1 MKLKEIKLGD
11 VLDVKRGTSL
21 SGKYY
26 DTTGTKIRL
35 TLGNFNYPLGG
46 FKNNTSKLDIYFNG
60 PVKDEFILKK
70 GDVIT
75 PLTEQVRGLL
85 GETARIPDSDVYIQ
99 SGDIGLL
106 IPNENKLDKSYM
118 YHLISSDMIKNQLS
132 KGAQQTKI
140 RHTSPDKI
148 KDCVAWIPDL
158 NTQKQIG
165 KFLDNV
171 DSKIA
176 NNNAISKELE
186 SMVKT
191 IYDYWFLQFEFPDKD
206 GRPYKSNGGKMV
218 WNDQLKQEIPE
229 GWEVDNLYR
238 IADFVNGIASQKYR
252 PLDNEHKLPVIKIT
266 EMHDGFTSNTEFVR
280 ESISEDHI
288 INNGDILFSW
298 SASLEVIIWNGGK
311 GGLNQH
317 IFKVKP
323 REKFSL
329 HYVYQTLASYVIN
342 FKMLA
347 EARKTTMGHITKD
360 HLKQSRITIPPQDLI
375 NKFENIVK
383 NLYEEITL
391 KDEESQRLQSLRD
404 FLLPMLMNGQV
415 AIED

>member
-1 MKLKEIKLGD
+1 MKVKIKDIAKINDNSLKVQEYPSKIKYLDTKNIKQGKIINLQ
-11 VLDVKRGTSL
+11 VLDLKNDKIPSRAKRL
-21 SGKYY
+21 V
-26 DTTGTKIRL
+26 R
-35 TLGNFNYPLGG
+35 
-46 FKNNTSKLDIYFNG
+46 NNTIIYSTVRPNQLHYG
-60 PVKDEFILKK
+60 ILK
-70 GDVIT
+70 
-75 PLTEQVRGLL
+75 
-85 GETARIPDSDVYIQ
+85 
-99 SGDIGLL
+99 
-106 IPNENKLDKSYM
+106 
-118 YHLISSDMIKNQLS
+118 
-132 KGAQQTKI
+132 
-140 RHTSPDKI
+140 SPDKSLVVSTGFVTI
-148 KDCVAWIPDL
+148 DVYDNRVLPQYLYYKLIAPEVTDYLSTIASTAVSAYPSLNPSDIANLEIDIPDDL
-158 NTQKQIG
+158 NTQKNIVN
-165 KFLDNV
+165 FLDNI

-186 SMVKT
+186 SMAKT

-206 GRPYKSNGGKMV
+206 GKPYKSNGGKMV
-218 WNDQLKQEIPE
+218 WNEQLKQEIPE

-342 FKMLA
+342 FKMMA

-375 NKFENIVK
+375 DKFENIVK

-391 KDEESQRLQSLRD
+391 KDEESQQLQSLRD

-415 AIED
+415 AIDD